1 MKSYRKVPGKLG
13 PGVLTALVTATA
25 RLVVVVGCPAPV
37 NCPRSRHLGLGCR
50 SKGRRGRRVGGAA
63 RGLGRLGGVD
73 QLQTVDHPA
82 KLDVVQ
88 AALLLGN
95 VTRIVEY
102 LCDERF

>member
-13 PGVLTALVTATA
+13 PGVLTALASVISW
-25 RLVVVVGCPAPV
+25 LVVVVGCPAPV
-37 NCPRSRHLGLGCR
+37 NCPGSRHLGLGCR

-73 QLQTVDHPA
+73 QLQTVDHAA

-88 AALLLGN
+88 AALFLGDL
-95 VTRIVEY
+95 TRIVEN
-102 LCDERF
+102 L